1 MITIKQPLLYSL
13 TLLCLA
19 ACVPESRKDIEPP
32 EENKEEQQQQQPWR
46 DSGNTLRRTQ
56 DTDPTKT
63 QDTDLT
69 RTQDTNPT
77 RTQDTGTS
85 IDEDKEIAVH
95 AAFLR
100 SEEGAM
106 QVVMA
111 LLAAA
116 EEDTLAADVKLKVLK
131 ARLINFYVTPD
142 KVEKLSEDGTAF
154 NTSLELTAKVSV
166 GEKFYC
172 VKGKLT
178 KAENAILTAD
188 LSDGVSAEPVKDNLK
203 SLTTTTTI
211 ETDGCGL

>member
-1 MITIKQPLLYSL
+1 MITIRQLLLYSL

-19 ACVPESRKDIEPP
+19 ACVPESRKGVEQP
-32 EENKEEQQQQQPWR
+32 EENKEEQQQQQPWQ

-56 DTDPTKT
+56 DTNPTKT

-69 RTQDTNPT
+69 RTQDT
-77 RTQDTGTS
+77 GTS
-85 IDEDKEIAVH
+85 IDEDKDKEIAVH

-131 ARLINFYVTPD
+131 ARLTNFYVTPD